1 MKPGTRLLAAIA
13 IILFL
18 VVAGLLGGLQ
28 DLRRLH
34 TQDPAASAEL
44 GKLILPLTPID
55 GAMAYQAQDLR
66 EDFNMASAYYRS
78 KEGAA
83 NGVLLILA
91 SAPLSDLSKMDN
103 WDQGIQ
109 REWDRGDFERLET
122 PAVQQDFYF
131 RGQATLARTK
141 LFQNSAGQQ
150 RQQYVIPIIWGEQ
163 QVFIQVNGPAE
174 VVTMAAVQAMLDSV
188 EGEPQPLSPP
198 ESNSGPPE
206 KAAGPPVISAP
217 AADPAQ

>member
-44 GKLILPLTPID
+44 GKLIFPLTPID
-55 GAMAYQAQDLR
+55 GAVAFQAQDLR
-66 EDFNMASAYYRS
+66 ENYGMASAYYQS

-83 NGVLLILA
+83 DGVLLILA
-91 SAPLSDLSKMDN
+91 SMPPGDFSEADN

-109 REWDRGDFERLET
+109 REWNRGDFERVET
-122 PAVQQDFYF
+122 AAAQQDFYF

-141 LFQNSAGQQ
+141 VFQNPAGQQ
-150 RQQYVIPIIWGEQ
+150 RQQFVIPITWGEQ
-163 QVFIQVNGPAE
+163 QVFLQVNGPAE
-174 VVTMAAVQAMLDSV
+174 IVTIEAVQAMLDSV

-198 ESNSGPPE
+198 
-206 KAAGPPVISAP
+206 VQ
-217 AADPAQ
+217 AADPVQ